1 MGTRFLVDTCTIIN
15 YIDNSYSNEVLQALD
30 EIFDNETIISFITQI
45 EMLAYNPS
53 NYDDIMV
60 RESFVKH
67 SKIEYIDEDII
78 KDAIY
83 IRREAKIKLPDAII
97 AATAKCLNYT
107 LLSSNFKDFN
117 KVTSLGVKYI
127 NPENL
132 TTTNYIQ

>member
-30 EIFDNETIISFITQI
+30 EIFDNETIISFITQKEI
-45 EMLAYNPS
+45 LAYNS
-53 NYDDIMV
+53 TNYNDIMV
-60 RESFVKH
+60 RENFVKH

-97 AATAKCLNYT
+97 AATAKHYDYT
-107 LLSSNFKDFN
+107 LLSSNFRYFK

-132 TTTNYIQ
+132 TTTN

>member
-60 RESFVKH
+60 RENFVKH

-97 AATAKCLNYT
+97 AATAKHYDYT
-107 LLSSNFKDFN
+107 LLSSNFRDFK

-132 TTTNYIQ
+132 TTTN